1 MYKIQEGYFIHFAR
15 VNKVYRK
22 LCYQSVE
29 EYHFTPNE
37 IEVMM
42 FLSNNPGM
50 DSASDIA
57 YYKNISKGLG
67 AKSVESLYNKGFIKT
82 EKDTKDRRLIHLIL
96 TEQSAD
102 VVKRLQSCKKEFIR
116 QLQEG
121 VTEEDLAAMDRA
133 TAIMNK
139 NLDEMVKGVK

>member
-1 MYKIQEGYFIHFAR
+1 MYKIQEEYFIHFAK

-22 LCYQSVE
+22 ICYQSVE

-57 YYKNISKGLG
+57 FYKNISKGLV
-67 AKSVESLYNKGFIKT
+67 AKSVESLYNKGFIVT
-82 EKDTKDRRLIHLIL
+82 EKDKKDRRLIHLIL
-96 TEQSAD
+96 TEQSND
-102 VVKRLQSCKKEFIR
+102 VVMRLKNCKKEFVK

-121 VTEEDLAAMDRA
+121 VTDEDLAAMDRA
-133 TAIMNK
+133 TAIMNQ
-139 NLDEMVKGVK
+139 NLDGMLKGVK

>member
-1 MYKIQEGYFIHFAR
+1 MYKIQEGYFIHFAK

-22 LCYQSVE
+22 ICYQTVE
-29 EYHFTPNE
+29 EYHFTPNV

-57 YYKNISKGLG
+57 FYKNISKGLV

-96 TEQSAD
+96 TKQSDD
-102 VVKRLQSCKKEFIR
+102 VVKRLQNCKREFIK
-116 QLQEG
+116 QLQKG

-133 TAIMNK
+133 TSIMNQ
-139 NLDEMVKGVK
+139 NLDEMLKGVK